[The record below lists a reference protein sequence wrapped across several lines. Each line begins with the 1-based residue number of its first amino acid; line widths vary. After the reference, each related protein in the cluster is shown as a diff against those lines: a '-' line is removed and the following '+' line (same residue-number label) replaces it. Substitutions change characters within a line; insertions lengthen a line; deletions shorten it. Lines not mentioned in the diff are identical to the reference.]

1 MPVTMD
7 DQLKEHIPYDST
19 RFPISFFHDELA
31 DLPQWNGPLHWHSGF
46 EIATAE
52 NETLDYQVGEKHV
65 TLNAGDSIFIN
76 GNLLHGIRQIS
87 GHTADPLPNIVF
99 SGSLIA
105 PEGSQI
111 YQKYILPVQQCDDLP
126 FVVFPK
132 ENKNLQ
138 TIQNLIQQIYH
149 CFRTQPP
156 CYELMIQRAASS
168 IFEYIFLKIDTFP
181 RYPSNRIQLINQ
193 IRMQKMLDFIH
204 HHYSGHISLNDLAR
218 AANVS
223 RSEVG
228 RCFKAFMN
236 RSPIEI
242 LIRHRLQIAHK
253 MLAEGIY
260 TVEEISN
267 ACGFSSVN
275 YFRRQFKSKYGIPPS
290 AFPESC
296 RRRNGADSVQV

>member
-7 DQLKEHIPYDST
+7 HQLQEQIPYDST
-19 RFPISFFHDELA
+19 LFPISFFHDELA
-31 DLPQWNGPLHWHSGF
+31 SLPQWTGPLHWHSGF

-52 NETLDYQVGEKHV
+52 NGTLDYQVGEKHII
-65 TLNAGDSIFIN
+65 LNAGDSIFIN

-87 GHTADPLPNIVF
+87 GNTADPLPNIVF

-111 YQKYILPVQQCDDLP
+111 YKKYIMPVQQCDDLP

-132 ENKNLQ
+132 GNKDL
-138 TIQNLIQQIYH
+138 QNLHSLIQEIYH
-149 CFRTQPP
+149 CFRNQPP
-156 CYELMIQRAASS
+156 CYEMTIQRDASS
-168 IFEYIFLKIDTFP
+168 IFEYIFLNINIFP
-181 RYPSNRIQLINQ
+181 RYRSNRIQLINQ
-193 IRMQKMLDFIH
+193 IRMQKMLDFID
-204 HHYSGHISLNDLAR
+204 HHYSGHISLKDLAK

-223 RSEVG
+223 RSEVE

-242 LIRHRLQIAHK
+242 LIRHRLRIAYK

-260 TVEEISN
+260 TIEEISN
-267 ACGFSSVN
+267 SCGFNSVN
-275 YFRRQFKSKYGIPPS
+275 YFRRQFKSKYGVSPS
-290 AFPESC
+290 AVSKST
-296 RRRNGADSVQV
+296 RLRNGTD

>member
-260 TVEEISN
+260 TVEEINN
-267 ACGFSSVN
+267 ACGFNSVN